1 MKMLTFSAK
10 TSVIFGE
17 GAATEI
23 PSIMGKAD
31 ARSAWVISSENLA
44 SCGLLDVVEKSL
56 ESSGARIEFH
66 LVADREPSFE
76 TLQKAFEHA
85 SHKKCDLVIGL
96 GGGSCIDTAKLIALG
111 LGQSEGVAGLLK
123 GKNIEGAGAHNI
135 MIPTTAGTGA
145 EVTPNAVFVDESE
158 ANKKGIVSEYL
169 IPMAAVVDPTL
180 MVSMPPEL
188 TASTGIDALSHSL
201 ESFVSRKANAFSDL
215 FAKESV
221 KLAFENLDQACAHG
235 EDVKARSGMALASL
249 YGGFALTHSG
259 TCGAH
264 ALAYPLGG
272 RFKVP
277 HGIAVAVLIRPV
289 MDFIRPAIQT
299 RLAELATYLGFS
311 GPLERLP
318 DIFMN
323 ELENLLSR
331 IGIPRDG
338 HSWGVLEE
346 NIEWL
351 TATAS
356 KVRRLLDNSPREL
369 TFDDIRAIYG
379 KIV

>member
-1 MKMLTFSAK
+1 MLAFSVK

-17 GAATEI
+17 GAVTEM
-23 PSIMGKAD
+23 PAIMGKAQ

-44 SCGLLDVVEKSL
+44 SCGLWDVVKKSL
-56 ESSGARIEFH
+56 GSSDAIIESY

-85 SHKKCDLVIGL
+85 SLKKCDLVIGL
-96 GGGSCIDTAKLIALG
+96 GGGSCIDTAKIVALG

-123 GKNIEGAGAHNI
+123 GKSIEGSGVQNI

-145 EVTPNAVFVDESE
+145 EVTPNAVFVDEYE
-158 ANKKGIVSEYL
+158 GIKKGIVSDFL
-169 IPMAAVVDPTL
+169 IPTAAVVDPTL

-221 KLAFENLDQACAHG
+221 KLAFEHLAQACAHG
-235 EDVKARSGMALASL
+235 SDLKARSGMALASL
-249 YGGFALTHSG
+249 YGGIALTHSG

-277 HGIAVAVLIRPV
+277 HSLAVAILIRPV
-289 MDFIRPAIQT
+289 MELIRSAIQT
-299 RLAELATYLGFS
+299 RLADLAGYLGFQ
-311 GPLERLP
+311 GPSERLP

-323 ELENLLSR
+323 ELENLVSR
-331 IGIPRDG
+331 IGIPRHS
-338 HSWGVLEE
+338 HSWGISEDE
-346 NIEWL
+346 IEWL
-351 TATAS
+351 TSNAS

-369 TFDDIRAIYG
+369 GFEEIKAIYR
-379 KIV
+379 KII